1 MVYKD
6 KIKCFFGFHDWEY
19 NHRTNETP
27 KLRFQPNKRQYYQD
41 LFDNYYLIKYPN
53 RFCNRCFKKQ
63 IRVRYDMN
71 LLWQDSDNLTLDEIR
86 QKKLKNLLN
95 E

>member
-19 NHRTNETP
+19 NVDP

-41 LFDNYYLIKYPN
+41 LFDNYLMRYPN
-53 RFCNRCFKKQ
+53 RICNRCFKKQ

-71 LLWQDSDNLTLDEIR
+71 LLWKDSDNLTLDEIR